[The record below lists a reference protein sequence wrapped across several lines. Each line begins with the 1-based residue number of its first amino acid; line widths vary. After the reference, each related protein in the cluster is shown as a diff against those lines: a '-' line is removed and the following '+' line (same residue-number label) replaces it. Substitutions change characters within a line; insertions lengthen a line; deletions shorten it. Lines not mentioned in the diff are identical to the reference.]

1 MYTIHSCTFVFI
13 ISSFQCINPFTQSTT
28 HSYLCSGEEM
38 PRFSSIK
45 FCTVV
50 KATRRSAFFAPA
62 NYYVMPGHGIEP
74 WYNSLSHLKWRSP
87 SSPEHNTY
95 LHKTYLKWTLNC
107 PFIVKHQ
114 VKWILLLIFTFYI
127 SDHHSPERESW
138 PDDTTDLQP
147 YSPHSG
153 KSLI

>member
-1 MYTIHSCTFVFI
+1 MYICVYTSVVYSVQIHLHKVQHTFICVLARRCPDF
-13 ISSFQCINPFTQSTT
+13 F
-28 HSYLCSGEEM
+28 
-38 PRFSSIK
+38 SIK